1 MNILGFIKESK
12 WFQRT
17 TYGEI
22 YLDIEINEK
31 EEITFRF
38 VHPAKAAPSVPGQE
52 QERRPPLPK
61 GAVRAK
67 WAWPP
72 A

>member
-31 EEITFRF
+31 GIGLNDK
-38 VHPAKAAPSVPGQE
+38 VVGK
-52 QERRPPLPK
+52 LKK
-61 GAVRAK
+61 GTIRSNSNG
-67 WAWPP
+67 
-72 A
+72 